1 MELSRRQTQRK
12 YPPGTL
18 VTSRD
23 GRTLMMVVGYA
34 PTCPRETKFGKV
46 VQNWEVWL
54 LSHRRE
60 LTTVMW
66 YQMKD
71 LYLIEEWEGKW
82 HN

>member
-1 MELSRRQTQRK
+1 
-12 YPPGTL
+12 
-18 VTSRD
+18 
-23 GRTLMMVVGYA
+23 MMVVGYA